1 MLRVVV
7 PPGVT
12 ADVVLPGHP
21 DGLVAVVEAGA
32 HAWEYAP
39 PTGATDGYAL
49 DTPFSVLRADPETW
63 ERVEAVVNRLVP
75 DVDNLV
81 DYVEQQHPH
90 LRSMV
95 DDMGEDRPELERD
108 LREALGNRDSDR

>member
-1 MLRVVV
+1 M
-7 PPGVT
+7 
-12 ADVVLPGHP
+12 
-21 DGLVAVVEAGA
+21 
-32 HAWEYAP
+32 
-39 PTGATDGYAL
+39 
-49 DTPFSVLRADPETW
+49 
-63 ERVEAVVNRLVP
+63 NRLVP

-95 DDMGEDRPELERD
+95 DDMGEDRPDLERD